1 MSFNKIL
8 PYLGAVALVLVLYLI
23 VFKPKNQTNNGA
35 GTGTGGAGGPL
46 PLINPPQPS
55 TTDGGA
61 VERYNR
67 RTRYYSSNTVPPY
80 SARSEYRNVR

>member
-46 PLINPPQPS
+46 PPVDQPS
-55 TTDGGA
+55 IPEGGA

>member
-46 PLINPPQPS
+46 PPVDQPS
-55 TTDGGA
+55 IEGGA